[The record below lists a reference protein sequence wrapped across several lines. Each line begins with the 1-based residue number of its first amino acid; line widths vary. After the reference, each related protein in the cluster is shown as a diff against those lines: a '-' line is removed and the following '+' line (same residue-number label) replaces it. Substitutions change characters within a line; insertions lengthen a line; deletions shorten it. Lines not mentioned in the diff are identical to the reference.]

1 MPYAPVNGLEM
12 YHEIHGAGHPLVLIH
27 GAFSG
32 IGTSF
37 GKILPELARNH
48 QVVAV
53 ELQGHARTAD
63 IDRPMSIDHHAE
75 DVVALIRQLGLGRV
89 DLFGY
94 SMGAG
99 VALQVAIA
107 HPELVR
113 KLVLASFTINEEG
126 IQPGLMENIGAM
138 GPEQMVGTPW
148 HDEYMRLAPNPDD
161 FAKLVAKNQRM
172 DMEFSGWSEEAV
184 SGVQAP
190 TMLIF
195 GDSDIARP
203 EHVVEMFRLFGGG
216 VMGDLAGMPRSR
228 LAIVPGTMHSTVPDR
243 GAWLAPMVD
252 EFLKAPIPET
262 A

>member
-1 MPYAPVNGLEM
+1 MPYASVNGLEM
-12 YHEIHGAGHPLVLIH
+12 YYEIHGAGHPLLLIH

-48 QVVAV
+48 QVVAL

-63 IDRPMSIDHHAE
+63 IDRPMSIDQHAE

-126 IQPGLMENIGAM
+126 IHPGLMENIGAM
-138 GPEQMVGTPW
+138 AGADGGDAVARRIHAAGAEPRRLRQARGQEPADGHGVLGLVGRGGQGRPGADDAHLRRLRHRPPRARGRDVPAVRGRRDGRPGRYAALTARDCARHHALHGARPR
-148 HDEYMRLAPNPDD
+148 RLAGPD
-161 FAKLVAKNQRM
+161 
-172 DMEFSGWSEEAV
+172 G
-184 SGVQAP
+184 
-190 TMLIF
+190 
-195 GDSDIARP
+195 
-203 EHVVEMFRLFGGG
+203 
-216 VMGDLAGMPRSR
+216 
-228 LAIVPGTMHSTVPDR
+228 
-243 GAWLAPMVD
+243 
-252 EFLKAPIPET
+252 
-262 A
+262 